1 MAKLGF
7 IGIGNMGGAL
17 AKAAAKKV
25 PGKEI
30 LVSSK
35 RWEHARDFAQEHQ
48 LVASTNESVARES
61 KFVILGVKPQYM
73 EEVLGGLKPI
83 LEVRTDAIL
92 VTMAAGLT
100 MDNIASMLGGGYPI
114 IRIMPNTPAGVGQGL
129 IVYDANDRVNQAD
142 LNEFLDL
149 MEGAGL
155 FDRLPEHLID
165 AASAVAGC
173 SPAFYC
179 QILEAMADGGV
190 ACGLPRDKAQLYAA
204 QMLLGSARLLLESR
218 DHPGLLKDRVCS
230 PGGSTIAGVRALE
243 SRAFRGAVMEA
254 VEAAYQKTVALGQN

>member
-48 LVASTNESVARES
+48 LVASTNESVARGS

-83 LEVRTDAIL
+83 LEVRTDAVL

-100 MDNIASMLGGGYPI
+100 MANIASMLGGGYPI
-114 IRIMPNTPAGVGQGL
+114 IRIMPNTPSGVGQGL

-190 ACGLPRDKAQLYAA
+190 ACGLPRDKALVYAA
-204 QMLLGSARLLLESR
+204 QAMLGTAQLVLTTGQH
-218 DHPGLLKDRVCS
+218 HPGCPGAGAGRSAQQYDGGGDR
-230 PGGSTIAGVRALE
+230 RL
-243 SRAFRGAVMEA
+243 
-254 VEAAYQKTVALGQN
+254 

>member
-83 LEVRTDAIL
+83 LEVRTDAVL

-190 ACGLPRDKAQLYAA
+190 ACGLPREKALVYAA
-204 QMLLGSARLLLESR
+204 QAMLGTAQLVLTTGQ
-218 DHPGLLKDRVCS
+218 HPGALKDAVCS
-230 PGGSTIAGVRALE
+230 PGGSTIQGVRALE
-243 SRAFRGAVMEA
+243 RGGLRSSMMEA
-254 VEAAYQKTVALGQN
+254 VIAAYEKNKEFIK

>member
-48 LVASTNESVARES
+48 LVASTNESVARGS

-83 LEVRTDAIL
+83 LEVRTDAVL

-100 MDNIASMLGGGYPI
+100 MDNIASMLGGGYPV

-155 FDRLPEHLID
+155 FPAAGASDRRRQRRGRMQPRFLLPDFGSHGRRGRGLRSAPGQGAGLCRPSHAGHG
-165 AASAVAGC
+165 AAGAHHRAAPRCPEGRRLLPRGQHHPGRPGAGAGRSAQQ
-173 SPAFYC
+173 Y
-179 QILEAMADGGV
+179 DGG
-190 ACGLPRDKAQLYAA
+190 GDR
-204 QMLLGSARLLLESR
+204 RL
-218 DHPGLLKDRVCS
+218 
-230 PGGSTIAGVRALE
+230 
-243 SRAFRGAVMEA
+243 
-254 VEAAYQKTVALGQN
+254 